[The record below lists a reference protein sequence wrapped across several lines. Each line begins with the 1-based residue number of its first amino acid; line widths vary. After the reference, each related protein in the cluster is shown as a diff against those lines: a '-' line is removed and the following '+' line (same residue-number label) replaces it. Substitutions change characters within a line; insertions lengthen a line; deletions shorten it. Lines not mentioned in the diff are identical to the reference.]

1 MVDKELTQLG
11 PAFAVVR
18 TPDPFDPRAR
28 ASAHSLPPF
37 AELLIIDEADRLR
50 TAALEQL
57 RDHHDRSQGLL
68 KAAPGNFPLFEGQA
82 CLLENRLNGEQA
94 SLFHHYIEVK
104 EYGLA
109 LGEAA
114 DALAQDTI
122 AITDQEREDML
133 ALAGRM
139 NIDQLGPDALRHY
152 PR

>member
-1 MVDKELTQLG
+1 M
-11 PAFAVVR
+11 
-18 TPDPFDPRAR
+18 
-28 ASAHSLPPF
+28 
-37 AELLIIDEADRLR
+37 
-50 TAALEQL
+50 
-57 RDHHDRSQGLL
+57 
-68 KAAPGNFPLFEGQA
+68 
-82 CLLENRLNGEQA
+82 LENRLNGEQA

-139 NIDQLGPDALRHY
+139 KIDQLGPDALRHY
-152 PR
+152 PRVD